1 MSFEKGGQMAL
12 KKRKRTSAKLEFDE
26 SKEISVAS
34 KTGKVLYGSKSVVS
48 ELASGTLK
56 MIIIANNTPKPIL
69 DKISNLNDSLETP
82 VPLYVMH
89 GSSWDLGSIC
99 GKPYW
104 ISTLGI
110 IEVGDSSILKVITK

>member
-1 MSFEKGGQMAL
+1 MSFDKRGQMAL

-34 KTGKVLYGSKSVVS
+34 KTGKVLFGSKSVIS
-48 ELASGTLK
+48 ELASGNLK
-56 MIIIANNTPKPIL
+56 MIIIANNTPKQVL
-69 DKISNLNDSLETP
+69 DKITNLNNCLESP
-82 VPLYVMH
+82 VPLYTMH
-89 GSSWDLGSIC
+89 GSSWDMGNIC

-110 IEVGDSSILKVITK
+110 IEVGDSSILKVIQK